1 MPRNR
6 RGHSIDVIGLPRAR
20 DVLRIAFI
28 APMIFV
34 GGTTLSLPPSGTG
47 HVRTADARAETT
59 TSGAVARSS
68 SILSV
73 SRHMEIEL
81 WIGGDTGLPAT
92 LTLPHG
98 SGQFPAVVLVH
109 GSGAHDRD
117 ETIGA
122 NTPFRDI
129 AHGLADRGIAALR
142 YEKRTRRYPRLLSD
156 EQLTIDRETTDDAL
170 LAIRKLRALRMI
182 DQRRVFVLGHSQ
194 GGMLAP
200 RIAAR
205 APEVAGIVL
214 LAAPSRP
221 LLDLLVEQ
229 HRRIDLLD
237 DGVISDAEQ
246 LLIHR
251 LIESVRAIRAGREP
265 LPSELPMGLSARYWR
280 SVDAVDPVAEAAT
293 IRQPMLLLQG
303 GHDLQVVSADWLR
316 WRRAFA
322 GTPRVTFVHY
332 DTLNHLGIAQH
343 GPPSIRGYRVPGKV
357 SPELL
362 DDIALW
368 IELLHGVRTDRG

>member
-1 MPRNR
+1 
-6 RGHSIDVIGLPRAR
+6 
-20 DVLRIAFI
+20 
-28 APMIFV
+28 
-34 GGTTLSLPPSGTG
+34 
-47 HVRTADARAETT
+47 
-59 TSGAVARSS
+59 
-68 SILSV
+68 
-73 SRHMEIEL
+73 MEIEL

-122 NTPFRDI
+122 NAPFRDI

-237 DGVISDAEQ
+237 DGVINDAEQ
-246 LLIHR
+246 LLIRR